1 MTPEQNR
8 ERPDILHE
16 NANDPR
22 VAYLIQEYDRLH
34 REEQEAQELAA
45 SDAEMTALASE
56 DIVALQATQNEILEQ
71 IKRIVQEAK
80 EEERFPN
87 EAVLEVRAGAG
98 GEEAALFAEELALM
112 YIKFAEMK
120 GWQTRV
126 LDESR
131 AAMGGYKEVS
141 IEIKGKE
148 CYKLLRFETGVHRVQ
163 RIPATEKQGRIHTST
178 ASVAILPV
186 FKHTT
191 VEINPADL
199 EIEFSRAGGKGG
211 QNVNKVETAV
221 RLTHKPTGLTV
232 RCTAERSQQKNREK
246 AYSIIAS
253 RLQEM
258 HDEEVAR
265 KRSDARARQ
274 VGTGDRSEKIRTYN
288 FPQDRIS
295 DHRIK
300 ESWSGIEKVMGG
312 YIGPILESVAA
323 FAEGDA
329 NEVIGGSE

>member
-1 MTPEQNR
+1 MNSEKDRPE
-8 ERPDILHE
+8 ILNE
-16 NANDPR
+16 YANDPR
-22 VAYLIQEYDRLH
+22 VGYLVQEYDRLDT
-34 REEQEAQELAA
+34 EIYEAQQLGTADVEMMSLAQ
-45 SDAEMTALASE
+45 E
-56 DIVALQATQNEILEQ
+56 DIKRLEESKKAVLEQ
-71 IKRIVQEAK
+71 IEKIVTEDV
-80 EEERFPN
+80 EEQKFPN

-112 YIKFAEMK
+112 YLKFAELQ
-120 GWQTRV
+120 GWQTRT

-131 AAMGGYKEVS
+131 AAMGGYKEAS
-141 IEIKGKE
+141 FEIKGKG
-148 CYKLLRFETGVHRVQ
+148 CYKKLRFETGVHRVQ

-178 ASVAILPV
+178 ASVAMLPV
-186 FKHTT
+186 YKKTT
-191 VEINPADL
+191 IEINPSDL
-199 EIEFSRAGGKGG
+199 EVEFSRAGGKGG

-246 AYSIIAS
+246 ALSIIAS

-258 HDEEVAR
+258 HDEAEAQ
-265 KRSDARARQ
+265 KRSDARAQQ

-288 FPQDRIS
+288 FPQDRIT

-312 YIGPILESVAA
+312 GIEPILEALTA
-323 FAEGDA
+323 FSEGG
-329 NEVIGGSE
+329 EK

>member
-1 MTPEQNR
+1 MTPEQNQ
-8 ERPDILHE
+8 ERPDILYE
-16 NANDPR
+16 YANDPR

-34 REEQEAQELAA
+34 NEEKEAQELAA
-45 SDAEMTALASE
+45 SDAEMLALASE
-56 DIVALQATQNEILEQ
+56 DISMLQAARAEILEQ

-112 YIKFAEMK
+112 YMKFAEMS
-120 GWQTRV
+120 GWHTRI

-131 AAMGGYKEVS
+131 AAMGGYKEAS
-141 IEIKGKE
+141 IEIKGQG

-199 EIEFSRAGGKGG
+199 EVEFSRAGGKGG

-246 AYSIIAS
+246 AYSILAS

-265 KRSDARARQ
+265 KRSDTRAQQ

-300 ESWSGIEKVMGG
+300 ESWSGIEKVMSG
-312 YIGPILESVAA
+312 YIGPILESLAA
-323 FAEGDA
+323 FAAGPSDDA
-329 NEVIGGSE
+329 ATS

>member
-1 MTPEQNR
+1 MLSYYKPMTNAEEHRHPLIDEY
-8 ERPDILHE
+8 
-16 NANDPR
+16 ANDPR
-22 VAYLIQEYDRLH
+22 VAFLVQEYERL
-34 REEQEAQELAA
+34 EGEAYEARQLGTA
-45 SDAEMTALASE
+45 DAEMMALARE
-56 DIVALQATQNEILEQ
+56 DIQRIEEAQQQLVAQ
-71 IKRIVQEAK
+71 IETIVK
-80 EEERFPN
+80 SDEEEQQFPN

-98 GEEAALFAEELALM
+98 GEEAALFSEELALM
-112 YIKFAEMK
+112 YLKYAESQR
-120 GWQTRV
+120 WQTRV

-131 AAMGGYKEVS
+131 AAMGGYKEAS
-141 IEIKGKE
+141 FEIKGQG
-148 CYKLLRFETGVHRVQ
+148 CYKRLRFETGVHRVQ

-178 ASVAILPV
+178 ASIAMLPV
-186 FKHTT
+186 YKRTT

-253 RLQEM
+253 RLQQI
-258 HDEEVAR
+258 HDEELER
-265 KRSDARARQ
+265 KRSTQRAAQ
-274 VGTGDRSEKIRTYN
+274 VGSADRSEKIRTYN
-288 FPQDRIS
+288 FPQDRIT

-312 YIGPILESVAA
+312 ALDSILDAVSEGLD
-323 FAEGDA
+323 AED
-329 NEVIGGSE
+329 ER

>member
-1 MTPEQNR
+1 MEEEKRPE
-8 ERPDILHE
+8 ILDE
-16 NANDPR
+16 YAQDQR
-22 VAYLIQEYDRLH
+22 VSYLVQEYDRLQ
-34 REEQEAQELAA
+34 REENEAKQLGAA
-45 SDAEMTALASE
+45 DAEMMDLAKD
-56 DIVALQATQNEILEQ
+56 DIQKAKTVKKQIIEQ
-71 IKRIVQEAK
+71 IEKIVKEVK
-80 EEERFPN
+80 EEQRFPN

-98 GEEAALFAEELALM
+98 GEEAALFAEELAMM
-112 YIKFAEMK
+112 YIKFAEMQ
-120 GWQTRV
+120 GWQTRI
-126 LDESR
+126 LNESR
-131 AAMGGYKEVS
+131 AAMGGYKEAS
-141 IEIKGKE
+141 IEIKGQGT
-148 CYKLLRFETGVHRVQ
+148 YKKMRFETGVHRVQ

-186 FKHTT
+186 YKHIT

-221 RLTHKPTGLTV
+221 RLTHKPSGLTV

-258 HDEEVAR
+258 HDEETAR
-265 KRSDARARQ
+265 KRSDARAKQ

-300 ESWSGIEKVMGG
+300 ESWSGIEKVMNG
-312 YIGPILESVAA
+312 YIDPILDAIGS
-323 FAEGDA
+323 FAEEDA
-329 NEVIGGSE
+329 KEGQ

>member
-1 MTPEQNR
+1 MME
-8 ERPDILHE
+8 E
-16 NANDPR
+16 NHTSELIEEYAHDPR
-22 VAYLIQEYDRLH
+22 VAYLVQEYQRLSS
-34 REEQEAQELAA
+34 EEAEAQELAA
-45 SDAEMTALASE
+45 GDPEMAALAAE
-56 DIVALQATQNEILEQ
+56 DLKRIIQTQKQIIEQ
-71 IKRIVQEAK
+71 IETIVKEAK
-80 EEERFPN
+80 EEQKFPN

-98 GEEAALFAEELALM
+98 GEEAALFAEELASM
-112 YIKFAEMK
+112 YIKYAEMQ
-120 GWQTRV
+120 GWQTRI

-131 AAMGGYKEVS
+131 AAMGGYKEAS
-141 IEIKGKE
+141 IEIKGQG
-148 CYKLLRFETGVHRVQ
+148 CYKALRFETGVHRVQ

-186 FKHTT
+186 YKHTT

-300 ESWSGIEKVMGG
+300 ESWSGMEKIMGG
-312 YIGPILESVAA
+312 YIGNILESLAA
-323 FAEGDA
+323 FAEG
-329 NEVIGGSE
+329 ESEEEGK